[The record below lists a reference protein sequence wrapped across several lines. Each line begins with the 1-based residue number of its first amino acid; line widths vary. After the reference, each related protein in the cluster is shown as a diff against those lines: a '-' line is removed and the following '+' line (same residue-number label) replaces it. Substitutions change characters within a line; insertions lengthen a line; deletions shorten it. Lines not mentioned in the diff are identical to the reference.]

1 MKFETSKKFD
11 KQVYQIRDK
20 SLKKRLLS
28 IIDEIERA
36 NSLSVVHN
44 VKPIKGHAGFYRIK
58 SGVYRIGISLENDVV
73 WLLFFGKRDESTY
86 KKFP

>member
-1 MKFETSKKFD
+1 LEIT
-11 KQVYQIRDK
+11 DK

-28 IIDEIERA
+28 IIKEIEHA
-36 NSLSVVHN
+36 GSLN
-44 VKPIKGHAGFYRIK
+44 EIRNIKPIKGYSGFYRIK
-58 SGVYRIGISLENDVV
+58 SGDYRLGISFENDVV